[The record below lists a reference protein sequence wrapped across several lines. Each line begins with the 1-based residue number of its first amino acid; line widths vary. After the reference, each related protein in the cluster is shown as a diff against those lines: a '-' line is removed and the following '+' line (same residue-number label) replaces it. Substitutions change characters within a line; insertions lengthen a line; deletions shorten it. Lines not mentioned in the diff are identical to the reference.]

1 MSAQRISQIDPSDIR
16 LLRVFVKIVEC
27 GGFSGAQAELNVSA
41 STISTQIA
49 ALESRLGIRL
59 CSRGRVGFSLTDK
72 GRRVYGA
79 AKRLEY
85 AIDDFRG
92 GIGELR
98 GKLVGDLHV
107 AVVDST
113 VTNADIRL
121 DETLARF
128 AGRDHSVHV
137 SLHVM
142 EPARIEQSV
151 LDGQVHVG
159 ISAFYHHVPALTY
172 EHLCFERHSL
182 YCGRRNRLFAALPDR
197 VPRED
202 VMQADYVARGY
213 MTQREVPRVAGLK
226 VGATAHDMEAALT
239 LVRSG
244 AYIAHLPEHYAAC
257 WVAQGELRPILPET
271 FGFSSEFE
279 FVVRKGAAGEGI
291 VRAFVDDLRSSHRPP
306 ADPAKTL

>member
-1 MSAQRISQIDPSDIR
+1 
-16 LLRVFVKIVEC
+16 
-27 GGFSGAQAELNVSA
+27 
-41 STISTQIA
+41 
-49 ALESRLGIRL
+49 
-59 CSRGRVGFSLTDK
+59 
-72 GRRVYGA
+72 
-79 AKRLEY
+79 LEY

-182 YCGRRNRLFAALPDR
+182 YCGRRHRLFSALPDGVR
-197 VPRED
+197 RED

-239 LVRSG
+239 LVHSG
-244 AYIAHLPEHYAAC
+244 AYIAHLPEHYAAS
-257 WVAQGELRPILPET
+257 WVAQGELRPILPDT

-279 FVVRKGAAGEGI
+279 FVVRKGAAGVGI